1 MPDKKL
7 VISSKKFRGDS
18 SVVSVRL
25 PNDMIEKLDLTGQKF
40 GKLTVLS
47 EHPERKNKKIYWL
60 CKCDCGVEKLIAG
73 ADLKSGRTISCGCN
87 KIEKTNIPSVGV
99 RIIQRF

>member
-25 PNDMIEKLDLTGQKF
+25 PNDMIEKLDA
-40 GKLTVLS
+40 
-47 EHPERKNKKIYWL
+47 
-60 CKCDCGVEKLIAG
+60 IAEQT
-73 ADLKSGRTISCGCN
+73 GRTRN
-87 KIEKTNIPSVGV
+87 E
-99 RIIQRF
+99 IIQKCLAFSIENIEVTDNT